1 MRQAPELSSPSPSPS
16 PSPNPDSDVRTIA
29 DNVLYIY
36 EAPELELSEENFM
49 RIDMD
54 LATDDDWGRRRATR
68 HAAQRPRH
76 PATCNLHPAPGA

>member
-1 MRQAPELSSPSPSPS
+1 M
-16 PSPNPDSDVRTIA
+16 RTIA

-54 LATDDDWGRRRATR
+54 LATEDDWGRRRATR
-68 HAAQRPRH
+68 HAAQHPRH